1 MKIRNFACV
10 ALLVGALTVLE
21 GAIRIVGNGENRW
34 PMVLV
39 DDLADLYVLAPGAV
53 AGSLYFAAAGPSI
66 AVGDIARAAAH
77 GATHGATIDSIP
89 IEEARRAMGPVADAL
104 VLDQVV
110 SARKAARELGWSP
123 KAKSILEDLG

>member
-1 MKIRNFACV
+1 MKIPNFACV

-34 PMVLV
+34 PMVHV

-77 GATHGATIDSIP
+77 GAKHGATIDSIP
-89 IEEARRAMGPVADAL
+89 IEEAREPWDRSPTRSCSIRWYQRERPPASWAG
-104 VLDQVV
+104 
-110 SARKAARELGWSP
+110 ARKPS
-123 KAKSILEDLG
+123 SILEDLG